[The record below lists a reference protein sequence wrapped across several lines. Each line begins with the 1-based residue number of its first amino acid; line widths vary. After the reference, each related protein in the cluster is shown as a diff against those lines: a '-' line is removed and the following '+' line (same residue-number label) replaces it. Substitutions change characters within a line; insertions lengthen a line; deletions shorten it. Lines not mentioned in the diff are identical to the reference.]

1 MGAGPP
7 ADVQQQRGRTA
18 AHTPPTSPPTGR
30 PRPTPAAHPPVTAP
44 AGRGSRSLPQPCPIA
59 TRPQLRPRPR
69 PRCSPLSA
77 SVLPM
82 PPSSD
87 RHRRYPG
94 PPRPSRGS
102 GRQEPAALRGG
113 QPTGPRGI
121 APPRGRKPDPTGLKG
136 IAPRR
141 AAGDRTR

>member
-18 AHTPPTSPPTGR
+18 THTPPTSPPTGR

-69 PRCSPLSA
+69 CSPLSA
-77 SVLPM
+77 SVLPV

>member
-59 TRPQLRPRPR
+59 TRPQLRPR
-69 PRCSPLSA
+69 CSPLSA
-77 SVLPM
+77 SVLPV